1 VERTGKYGPPFTT
14 TLGMAFAIR
23 ARPSWNR
30 LLTVVAIGVGIVA
43 VVTVV
48 ILSLDPNNYFYYWPR
63 QMAEWRYPAHG
74 VIVTVLS
81 VVVETALV
89 YAALLTYRRTRL
101 WMRGLA
107 ALAILIPLA
116 GYNFMFIVHSP
127 IYHITHVLYALSAVL
142 TVLVATLCSV
152 TMHVWERFRPL
163 NAGHA

>member
-1 VERTGKYGPPFTT
+1 
-14 TLGMAFAIR
+14 MAPTPN

-30 LLTVVAIGVGIVA
+30 LLTFAAVGIGIAA

-48 ILSLDPNNYFYYWPR
+48 VLSLDANNYFYYWPS
-63 QMAEWRYPAHG
+63 QMAEWRYPTRG
-74 VIVTVLS
+74 VIVTALS

-89 YAALLTYRRTRL
+89 YAALRTYRRTRL

-107 ALAILIPLA
+107 VLLILTPLA

-127 IYHITHVLYALSAVL
+127 IYHITHVLYALGAVL
-142 TVLVATLCSV
+142 TVLVATLCSMS
-152 TMHVWERFRPL
+152 MHAWERFRPL